1 MKHISF
7 KNDILP
13 LKNQLFRLALRITMN
28 RAEAEDIVQ
37 ETLIKVWN
45 KRGQWDEI
53 ASMEAFCFTICRNKA
68 LDGIKKQ
75 RAHGVPLE
83 EQTHS
88 TSPQHYN
95 PYDDIIRKNRLDLVK
110 KIVAELPERQ
120 RSCMQLR
127 DFEGKTYK
135 DISLLLELTE
145 EQVKI
150 NIYRARQTV
159 KQRFLEL
166 ENYGL

>member
-1 MKHISF
+1 MAYWS
-7 KNDILP
+7 
-13 LKNQLFRLALRITMN
+13 
-28 RAEAEDIVQ
+28 
-37 ETLIKVWN
+37 W
-45 KRGQWDEI
+45 
-53 ASMEAFCFTICRNKA
+53 
-68 LDGIKKQ
+68 
-75 RAHGVPLE
+75 
-83 EQTHS
+83 
-88 TSPQHYN
+88 PQHYN
-95 PYDDIIRKNRLDLVK
+95 PYDDIIHKNRLDLVK
-110 KIVAELPERQ
+110 QIVNELPEKQ

-150 NIYRARQTV
+150 NIYRARQAV